1 MAIDDLVGDLF
12 GDAVD
17 AVTRRKWEG
26 WVAMKTL
33 LVEWLRDVAQPPAG
47 VELKTD
53 DGSSYSGVVLI
64 ERNELRL
71 MIAVRHPP
79 GPVSH
84 AGRSH
89 SQVSAPAPPRDL
101 SPLTGYPDPD
111 DPIWDRDGDPFRR

>member
-1 MAIDDLVGDLF
+1 MAIDDFVGDLF

-17 AVTRRKWEG
+17 AVTPRKWEG
-26 WVAMKTL
+26 WAAMKAL
-33 LVEWLRDVAQPPAG
+33 AVEWLRDAARPPSG
-47 VELKTD
+47 VELKTN
-53 DGSSYSGVVLI
+53 DGSTYSGVVLV

-84 AGRSH
+84 PRPPQSPP
-89 SQVSAPAPPRDL
+89 PAPPRGAG
-101 SPLTGYPDPD
+101 SPLAGYPDPD